1 MPTRVVLAAANFTAA
16 SIALLVA
23 GGAFALLF
31 AVVFGVRWA
40 ASFPDLP
47 APGPE
52 TSELG
57 PEPPAV
63 ANLLV
68 NRCNVTSSAAAATL
82 IDLAARRHLELFEVS
97 SDHFAVRLPSA
108 PDDPL
113 TDYEEQVMA
122 LVREKATGGS
132 APLEAIQLDESQAS
146 SWRDRFSKKVVAD
159 AKSRGL
165 LRGRWTRIDWVVF
178 GVLTAA
184 MLVAIAGGLYLARV
198 QDKGKGSHNGFDRE
212 TWFVIAIFA
221 WPLVM
226 ALLRKLRSIR
236 YSPDGE
242 AAAARWLGVKRF
254 LQHDP
259 QFGDTP
265 PAGVVIWDRLLAYGA
280 GLGVAHDAVAAIPLQ
295 EEDPEVAWSRVG
307 GNWHQVHVEY
317 PTHFGYG
324 ERPRSVFLKGALRTL
339 FWGAIAFVALPTV
352 ADAVWNA
359 GSDAFDTLND
369 GATLGIVAVFVALFG
384 GMAMYLLVRLADGLV
399 RTYRGLLDLRARTTV
414 VGDVVKHHN
423 TEAARWFAVDP
434 GEVDG
439 VKACHPGDDGQF
451 PARGATVRMV
461 LTPHLHHVVSVDV
474 VPAAPDQ
481 GATSARS

>member
-1 MPTRVVLAAANFTAA
+1 MSTGVVLAVANFTAA
-16 SIALLVA
+16 SIALLVV
-23 GGAFALLF
+23 GGVFALFF
-31 AVVFGVRWA
+31 ATVFGVRWA

-57 PEPPAV
+57 PEPPAI

-82 IDLAARRHLELFEVS
+82 IDLAARRHLELFEIGP
-97 SDHFAVRLPSA
+97 DHFAVRLPSA

-113 TDYEEQVMA
+113 TDYEEQVLA

-146 SWRDRFSKKVVAD
+146 SWRDRFSKTVVAD
-159 AKSRGL
+159 ARSRGL
-165 LRGRWTRIDWVVF
+165 LRGRWTRIDWAVF
-178 GVLTAA
+178 GALTAVA
-184 MLVAIAGGLYLARV
+184 LVAVAGGLYLARV
-198 QDKGKGSHNGFDRE
+198 EEKGKGSNDGFDRE
-212 TWFVIAIFA
+212 TWFVVAFFA
-221 WPLVM
+221 WLLIM
-226 ALLRKLRSIR
+226 ALLRRLRSIR
-236 YSPDGE
+236 YAPDGE

-265 PAGVVIWDRLLAYGA
+265 PAGVAIWDRLLAYGA
-280 GLGVAHDAVAAIPLQ
+280 GLGVAHDAVAAIPLE

-324 ERPRSVFLKGALRTL
+324 ERPQSVLLNGALRTL
-339 FWGAIAFVALPTV
+339 FWGAIAFVVLPIV
-352 ADAVWNA
+352 ADAVWTV
-359 GSDAFDTLND
+359 GSDAFDSLND
-369 GATLGIVAVFVALFG
+369 AATLGIVALFVAVFG
-384 GMAMYLLVRLADGLV
+384 GMGVYLLVRLADGLI

-414 VGDVVKHHN
+414 EGNVVKHHS
-423 TEAARWFAVDP
+423 TEGVRWFAVDP
-434 GEVDG
+434 GEVDE
-439 VKACHPGDDGQF
+439 VKACHPGDDGNL
-451 PARGATVRMV
+451 PPRGAAVRMM

-474 VPAAPDQ
+474 V
-481 GATSARS
+481 